1 MPKGTV
7 VTYASRL
14 GKPLRAHQRIMLVAD
29 AKAIAG
35 LTQYEFGG
43 DYGAAANNKRSGHI
57 YFVPDD
63 TLLLDEAE
71 SLGIR
76 AATDLYGGVVPHPFV
91 KTKAIT
97 HPLVDKDAHRP
108 DGWLFRFGERIR
120 NAVLPGYTV
129 FCRRDARIAA
139 GRMLLRGPI
148 RLKDPREAGGR
159 GQTVITAPNELDE
172 LLDRF
177 SMDNLAYSG
186 LVLEE
191 NLHQV
196 ATLSVGHIAVSN
208 LSFTYCGR
216 QRVTTNNE
224 NRPAYGGSDLICVRG
239 GWDALYQLPMGHA
252 VRVGVEKAR
261 VYDEATNAYA
271 GFMASRRNYDVGLG
285 LDVNGNYG
293 SGVFESS
300 WRAGGATGAEVAAL
314 AEFMRDSS
322 VEIVE
327 ASHVEEFGRDLEP
340 PPEALTSIR
349 LDDPQDGPM
358 IRYTVVRRIERAK
371 RRA

>member
-1 MPKGTV
+1 MPTV

-14 GKPLRAHQRIMLVAD
+14 GRPLRAHQRIMLVAD

-35 LTQYEFGG
+35 MTRYEFGG
-43 DYGAAANNKRSGHI
+43 DYGAAKNRSRNDHI

-63 TLLLDEAE
+63 TILLDEAE

-76 AATDLYGGVVPHPFV
+76 GATDLYGGVVPHPFV

-97 HPLVDKDAHRP
+97 HPLVDKDADRP
-108 DGWLFRFGERIR
+108 YGWLFGFGERIR
-120 NAVLPGYTV
+120 NAVLPGYTA

-139 GRMLLRGPI
+139 SRMLLHGPI
-148 RLKDPREAGGR
+148 RAKDPCEAGGR
-159 GQTVITAPNELDE
+159 GQTVVTAPNELDE
-172 LLDRF
+172 FLDRLPT
-177 SMDNLAYSG
+177 DNLANYG

-196 ATLSVGHIAVSN
+196 TTLSVGHITVNN
-208 LSFTYCGR
+208 LSFTYYGR

-224 NRPAYGGSDLICVRG
+224 KRLVYGGSDLLCVRG
-239 GWDALYQLPMGHA
+239 GWDALYRLPMANA
-252 VRVGVEKAR
+252 VRVGVDKAR
-261 VYDEATNAYA
+261 VYDEATNAYP
-271 GFMASRRNYDVGLG
+271 GFIASRRNYDVGLG
-285 LDVNGNYG
+285 LDVNGQPG

-300 WRAGGATGAEVAAL
+300 WRVGGATGAEVAAL
-314 AEFMRDSS
+314 AEFVRDSS
-322 VEIVE
+322 VEVVE
-327 ASHVEEFGRDLEP
+327 ASHVEEFGRDREP
-340 PPEALTSIR
+340 PPEATTSIR
-349 LDDPQDGPM
+349 LDDPEEGPM

>member
-1 MPKGTV
+1 MPIGTV

-14 GKPLRAHQRIMLVAD
+14 GKPLRVHQRIMLAAD
-29 AKAIAG
+29 AKAIAK
-35 LTQYEFGG
+35 LTQYKFGG
-43 DYGAAANNKRSGHI
+43 DYGTAASNRSGHI

-76 AATDLYGGVVPHPFV
+76 GATDLYGGVVPHPFV

-97 HPLVDKDAHRP
+97 HPLVDKDADRP
-108 DGWLFRFGERIR
+108 DGWLFKFGERIR
-120 NAVLPGYTV
+120 NAVLPGYTA

-139 GRMLLRGPI
+139 GRMLPRGPI
-148 RLKDPREAGGR
+148 RVKDPREAGGR

-177 SMDNLAYSG
+177 PVDNLAHYG

-191 NLHQV
+191 NLHQA
-196 ATLSVGHIAVSN
+196 ATLSVGHVAVGN
-208 LSFTYCGR
+208 FSFTYYGR

-224 NRPAYGGSDLICVRG
+224 KRPVYGGSDLVCVRG
-239 GWDALYQLPMGHA
+239 GWGTLYQLPMTNA

-261 VYDEATNAYA
+261 VYDEAANVYP
-271 GFMASRRNYDVGLG
+271 GFVASRRNYDVGLG
-285 LDVNGNYG
+285 LDVNGHYG

-300 WRAGGATGAEVAAL
+300 WRAGGATGAEVAAF

-322 VEIVE
+322 VEVVE
-327 ASHVEEFGRDLEP
+327 ASHVEEFGRNREP
-340 PPEALTSIR
+340 PPEALASIR

-371 RRA
+371 RRT